1 MSSPQEYQAG
11 PMTNLFNDLN
21 NFHSQLVTFGSDM
34 HDAGNTLGQAWH
46 GNQAHQDY
54 QAVYS
59 QWNTSYEDT
68 LASLKRMAG
77 AVENSLH
84 RALSADHAIGQGF
97 GS

>member
-1 MSSPQEYQAG
+1 MSGTQEYQAAA
-11 PMTNLFNDLN
+11 MTRLFNDLN
-21 NFHSQLVTFGSDM
+21 GFHGQLETFGNDM
-34 HDAGNTLGQAWH
+34 HDAGNTLGHAWQ

-54 QAVYS
+54 QVVYS

-84 RALSADHAIGQGF
+84 RALSTDHAVGQGF
-97 GS
+97 GG